1 MVVHQRDRLD
11 GYDSVASNRNEVPS
25 RVSENATVIPIS
37 DLDTG
42 DMLPTVLRTRI
53 SIQEWLNYETSTTVI
68 NGVFIPSQVSITAVT
83 FLLILGCTTAF
94 CVLTALKIHFAV
106 IIGTVLFM
114 CYVLYMLCLTAFTEP
129 GFLPKNEKNPAL
141 IVIDAAKAHASKNRK
156 NITVE
161 FSDQTFRSRNS
172 NVPPIPVIFTS
183 SEWGVVFSGK
193 TQFEVSK
200 VITGSTAEQL
210 GIDQGF
216 ELLSIKVG
224 EKRFPLIPPQDKG
237 LRYCYT
243 CKIARPERSKHCS
256 DCNAC
261 CQKFDHHCPWT
272 GTCIGLRNYTYFVRF
287 VSSLFGLIFWIL
299 VWTISNLLGL
309 LGTGANSPGILF
321 LGAFLAVCIICV
333 GGLGCYHFHLISQ
346 DRTTAESRRGVYRR
360 EGFESEE
367 IEDKEAKCVDNC
379 AKICLS
385 PLPPSFII
393 SLR

>member
-1 MVVHQRDRLD
+1 
-11 GYDSVASNRNEVPS
+11 
-25 RVSENATVIPIS
+25 
-37 DLDTG
+37 
-42 DMLPTVLRTRI
+42 
-53 SIQEWLNYETSTTVI
+53 
-68 NGVFIPSQVSITAVT
+68 
-83 FLLILGCTTAF
+83 
-94 CVLTALKIHFAV
+94 
-106 IIGTVLFM
+106 M
-114 CYVLYMLCLTAFTEP
+114 CYVLYMLSLTAFTEP

-141 IVIDAAKAHASKNRK
+141 VVIDAAKEHARNCKK

-161 FSDQTFRSRNS
+161 FAYQPRLRAWNANLPKRCS
-172 NVPPIPVIFTS
+172 FTS
-183 SEWGVVFSGK
+183 SEWGVVFGGIK
-193 TQFEVSK
+193 QFEVSR
-200 VITGSTAEQL
+200 IIPGSTAEQL
-210 GIDQGF
+210 GIQEGF
-216 ELLSIKVG
+216 ELLSIKVD

-256 DCNAC
+256 KCNAC

-272 GTCIGLRNYTYFVRF
+272 GNCIGLRNYTYFIRF

-299 VWTISNLLGL
+299 VWTISYLLGL
-309 LGTGANSPGILF
+309 LGKEANSQGILF

-367 IEDKEAKCVDNC
+367 TEDKETKCVHNC
-379 AKICLS
+379 AKLCLS
-385 PLPPSFII
+385 PLPPSAII

>member
-1 MVVHQRDRLD
+1 MVVHQRDRVD
-11 GYDSVASNRNEVPS
+11 RYDSVASKRNEVPS
-25 RVSENATVIPIS
+25 RDSENTTVIPIS

-42 DMLPTVLRTRI
+42 DMLPTVLRNRI
-53 SIQEWLNYETSTTVI
+53 SIQEWLDYETSTTII

-83 FLLILGCTTAF
+83 FILILGCTTAF
-94 CVLTALKIHFAV
+94 CVLTAIKIHFAV

-114 CYVLYMLCLTAFTEP
+114 CYVLYMLSLTAFTEP
-129 GFLPKNEKNPAL
+129 GFLPRNKKNPAYG
-141 IVIDAAKAHASKNRK
+141 VIDAAKEHAKKNRK

-161 FSDQTFRSRNS
+161 FSDKSRYSRNS
-172 NVPPIPVIFTS
+172 NVPPIRCNFTS
-183 SEWGVVFSGK
+183 SEWGIVFCGIK
-193 TQFEVSK
+193 QFEVK
-200 VITGSTAEQL
+200 VIAGSTAEKQ
-210 GIDQGF
+210 GIHDGY

-224 EKRFPLIPPQDKG
+224 EKKFPLIPPQDKG

-243 CKIARPERSKHCS
+243 CMIARPERSKHCS

-261 CQKFDHHCPWT
+261 CQKYDHHCPWT

-287 VSSLFGLIFWIL
+287 VSSLFGLILWIL

-333 GGLGCYHFHLISQ
+333 GGLGCYHFRLISQ

-367 IEDKEAKCVDNC
+367 KEGKCVDNC
-379 AKICLS
+379 AKLCLS
-385 PLPPSFII
+385 PLPPSAII

>member
-1 MVVHQRDRLD
+1 MVVQQRTRVDR
-11 GYDSVASNRNEVPS
+11 YDSVASNRNEV
-25 RVSENATVIPIS
+25 RDSENTTVIPIS
-37 DLDTG
+37 DLEAG

-53 SIQEWLNYETSTTVI
+53 SIQEWLNYKTSTTI
-68 NGVFIPSQVSITAVT
+68 IKGVFIPSQVSITAIT
-83 FLLILGCTTAF
+83 SLLILGCTTAF

-114 CYVLYMLCLTAFTEP
+114 CYVLYMLSLTAFTEP
-129 GFLPKNEKNPAL
+129 GFLPRNKQNPAYV
-141 IVIDAAKAHASKNRK
+141 VIDAAKEHAKKNRK

-161 FSDQTFRSRNS
+161 FSDQQSYRRNS
-172 NVPPIPVIFTS
+172 NVPPIRCNFTS
-183 SEWGVVFSGK
+183 SEWGVVFSGIK
-193 TQFEVSK
+193 QFEVSK
-200 VITGSTAEQL
+200 VIAGSSAEKQ
-210 GIDQGF
+210 GIHDGY
-216 ELLSIKVG
+216 ELVSIKVG

-309 LGTGANSPGILF
+309 LGTGASSPGILF

-367 IEDKEAKCVDNC
+367 TEEKEGKCVDNC
-379 AKICLS
+379 AKLCLS
-385 PLPPSFII
+385 PLPPSAII